1 MNQSNEPK
9 KEFHY
14 FRHILFCT
22 DFSENAD
29 FAFDYALEQASR
41 YPNCTLTL
49 LHIIPEPESQFWQAQ
64 VYELDNVD
72 EKAKQDIETKIATSY
87 TPRIPPNIQ
96 FEVEIK
102 IGKEYMEIFEF
113 ARKQNVDL
121 IVIGRQ
127 GRSSLQTVLFGNVM
141 EKITRHAE
149 CPVLVIPSSYQKK
162 VKKN

>member
-9 KEFHY
+9 HEFQY
-14 FRHILFCT
+14 FKHILFCT

-87 TPRIPPNIQ
+87 TSRIPPNIR
-96 FEVEIK
+96 FEVEIR
-102 IGKEYMEIFEF
+102 IGKEYLEILEF

>member
-9 KEFHY
+9 QEFRY
-14 FRHILFCT
+14 FKHILFCT

-29 FAFDYALEQASR
+29 FAFDYAVEQASH
-41 YPNCTLTL
+41 YPDCKLTL
-49 LHIIPEPESQFWQAQ
+49 LHIIPEPESQFWQTYL
-64 VYELDNVD
+64 YEVD
-72 EKAKQDIETKIATSY
+72 DVDKKAKQDIETKIATSY
-87 TPRIPPNIQ
+87 TPRIPSDIR

-102 IGKEYMEIFEF
+102 IGKDYQEILEF

-127 GRSSLQTVLFGNVM
+127 GRSSLQTILFGNVM

-162 VKKN
+162 VEKN